1 MVGIYKKAKHLFKIV
16 SQYAPFLNNLVPGL
30 GEAVG
35 VLSSIADS
43 TTDGINNVYNDY
55 NSAIN
60 SGETYGF
67 RKGLNSFFR
76 PMIKGG
82 VSDKISVANTLS
94 KEYGQLH
101 PRLELKNDERGD
113 F

>member
-16 SQYAPFLNNLVPGL
+16 SQYAPLLNNLVPGL

-35 VLSSIADS
+35 VLSSLADS
-43 TTDGINNVYNDY
+43 TADGMNNVYNDY

-60 SGETYGF
+60 SGESYGF
-67 RKGLNSFFR
+67 RKGLKSFFR
-76 PMIKGG
+76 PMAGTK
-82 VSDKISVANTLS
+82 KSVANTLS

-101 PRLELKNDERGD
+101 PRLELKDEVEEEEE
-113 F
+113 